1 MKKST
6 LIFIAVLIIII
17 GIVWWGVEKG
27 GWFNKDKVAEDE
39 INREMSFDK
48 DAEGE
53 KTPIKRGLSI
63 KVYKISRSTFEDV
76 LPTMGSIKAL
86 VTTKLNF
93 EVSGLVELI
102 NFREGDLVK
111 EGQLISRL
119 KQNEALLKIDYNRA
133 KLKSAMVSLAQVEK
147 KAKLHQQLFEIGAI
161 NKLKLSEVESEAGT
175 AKHQVEAAEVE
186 IESAKQELK
195 KTEMY
200 APIDCIIGERNI
212 EVGELVSPYTPK
224 AIQVIDLNT
233 VYAEIGVVERDVTKL
248 KIGQLARV
256 YVDAYPD
263 LPFDG
268 IIDNI
273 YPALSDKTRTL
284 PVEIKIDNSRRILM
298 PGMFTRADIILFEKP
313 GVISIPRIALKKMQD
328 ASLVYIVDE
337 ATNSAQERLVET
349 GYESTDYIEIIR
361 GLNEGDLVSISNVE
375 QLTSGTPV
383 QITEIQVR
391 EM

>member
-1 MKKST
+1 MRKST
-6 LIFIAVLIIII
+6 FIFIAVLIIII
-17 GIVWWGVEKG
+17 GIVWWGIEKG
-27 GWFNKDKVAEDE
+27 GWISKDKVEEDE
-39 INREMSFDK
+39 IRREMSFDK
-48 DAEGE
+48 EGE
-53 KTPIKRGLSI
+53 SQRSPMKRGLSI

-86 VTTKLNF
+86 ITTKLNF
-93 EVSGLVELI
+93 EVPGLVELI

-133 KLKSAMVSLAQVEK
+133 KLKSAMVSLSQVEK
-147 KAKLHQQLFEIGAI
+147 KVQLHQQLFEIGAI
-161 NKLKLSEVESEAGT
+161 NRLKLSEVEAEAGT
-175 AKHQVEAAEVE
+175 AKHQVEASQVE
-186 IESAKQELK
+186 IDSAKQELK

-224 AIQVIDLNT
+224 AIQVLDLNT
-233 VYAEIGVVERDVTKL
+233 VYAEIGVVERDVTKI

-298 PGMFTRADIILFEKP
+298 PGMFTRADIILYEKP

-328 ASLVYIVDE
+328 ASLVYIIDE

-361 GLNEGDLVSISNVE
+361 GLKEGDLVAISNVE

-383 QITEIQVR
+383 QITEIKVR

>member
-1 MKKST
+1 MRKST
-6 LIFIAVLIIII
+6 FIFIAVLIIVI
-17 GIVWWGVEKG
+17 GIAWWGIEKG
-27 GWFNKDKVAEDE
+27 NWLNRDKVGEDE
-39 INREMSFDK
+39 IRREMTFDDK
-48 DAEGE
+48 EA
-53 KTPIKRGLSI
+53 KRTPIKRGLSI
-63 KVYKISRSTFEDV
+63 KVYKISRATFEDV

-86 VTTKLNF
+86 ITTRLNF
-93 EVSGLVELI
+93 EVPGLVELI
-102 NFREGDLVK
+102 NFREGDIVK
-111 EGQLISRL
+111 EGQLIARL
-119 KQNEALLKIDYNRA
+119 KQKESLLKIDYNRA
-133 KLKSAMVSLAQVEK
+133 KLKSAMVSLSQVEK
-147 KAKLHQQLFEIGAI
+147 KVKLHQKLFDIGAI
-161 NKLKLSEVESEAGT
+161 NKLKLSEVEAEAGT
-175 AKHQVEAAEVE
+175 AKHQVEASQVE
-186 IESAKQELK
+186 IESAKEELK

-200 APIDCIIGERNI
+200 APTDCIIGERNI

-224 AIQVIDLNT
+224 AMQVIDLDT

-328 ASLVYIVDE
+328 ASMVYIVDE

-361 GLNEGDLVSISNVE
+361 GLKEGDLVAISNVE

>member
-1 MKKST
+1 MRKSI
-6 LIFIAVLIIII
+6 LIFISILIIVI
-17 GIVWWGVEKG
+17 GIGWWGYEKG
-27 GWFNKDKVAEDE
+27 GWFNTEKVNEEE
-39 INREMSFDK
+39 ITREMTMDTEK
-48 DAEGE
+48 K

-63 KVYKISRSTFEDV
+63 KVYKVSRGTFEDL
-76 LPTMGSIKAL
+76 LPTMGSVKAL
-86 VTTKLNF
+86 ITTKLNF
-93 EVSGLVELI
+93 EVPGLVELI
-102 NFREGDLVK
+102 NYKEGDLVK
-111 EGQLISRL
+111 EGQLIARL

-133 KLKSAMVSLAQVEK
+133 KLKSAMVSLAQAEK
-147 KAKLHQQLFEIGAI
+147 KVQMHRQLYEIGAI
-161 NKLKLSEVESEAGT
+161 NRLKLSEVESEAGT
-175 AKHQVEAAEVE
+175 AKHQVEAAQVE
-186 IESAKQELK
+186 IDSAKQELK

-200 APIDCIIGERNI
+200 APSDCIIGERNI

-224 AIQVIDLNT
+224 AMQVLDMNT

-284 PVEIKIDNSRRILM
+284 PVEIKIDNSRRMLM
-298 PGMFTRADIILFEKP
+298 PGMFTRADIILYEKP

-328 ASLVYIVDE
+328 AALVYIIDE
-337 ATNSAQERLVET
+337 ATNTAQERLVET
-349 GYESTDYIEIIR
+349 GYESTDYIEILR
-361 GLNEGDLVSISNVE
+361 GLKEGDLVSISNVE